1 MKILD
6 YKFLIVIGLTVIVYF
21 LFREI
26 ENYKAANDLTLGV
39 LSTE

>member
-26 ENYKAANDLTLGV
+26 ENLNKKMKKL
-39 LSTE
+39 EK